1 MKRVGIVFLCLC
13 LCVGVVGCGEEAPQP
28 AQNTTTTSATTT
40 TTTTAAPAVLSDD
53 ALAAVVAPLL
63 DMPDDDSIVYDVQE
77 SEYWSAADRE
87 VRLVQFFQNGIWC
100 GGAFAD
106 PVTGELVHTI
116 VKYFTPTDPSVKPN
130 ASLYEQLNIEIDN
143 AYELEQSYPENQ
155 STGGMVDLS
164 AKYTAKWA
172 QVAEEYYQKIMAHE
186 LEEPSETYGTSEDLH
201 TYVTNM
207 KTAWEANYA
216 AQCENYEK
224 TLVAIYAG
232 GTIVHPIIADYQY
245 DMQRE
250 WALRLVTIYEQL

>member
-1 MKRVGIVFLCLC
+1 MKCVGIVLLCLC

-28 AQNTTTTSATTT
+28 AKNTTTSATTI
-40 TTTTAAPAVLSDD
+40 TTTTAAPTFLSDD
-53 ALAAVVAPLL
+53 ALAAIVAPLL
-63 DMPDDDSIVYDVQE
+63 GMPDDESIVYDVQE
-77 SEYWSAADRE
+77 SEYWEAGDRE
-87 VRLVQFFQNGIWC
+87 ARLVQFFQNGIWC

-116 VKYFTPTDPSVKPN
+116 VKYFTPTDATAKPN
-130 ASLYEQLNIEIDN
+130 TSLYEQLDIEIHN
-143 AYELEQSYPENQ
+143 AYELEQSDPENQ
-155 STGGMVDLS
+155 STAGMVVLS
-164 AKYTAKWA
+164 EKYAAKWA

-186 LEEPSETYGTSEDLH
+186 LDELNETYGTSEDLH

-207 KTAWEANYA
+207 KTAWEAYYA